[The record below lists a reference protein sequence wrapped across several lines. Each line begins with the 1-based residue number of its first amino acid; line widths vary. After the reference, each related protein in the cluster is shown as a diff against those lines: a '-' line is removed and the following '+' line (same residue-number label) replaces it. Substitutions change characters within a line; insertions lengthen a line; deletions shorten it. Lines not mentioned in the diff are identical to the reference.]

1 MRYDVAV
8 IGAGPAGATL
18 ATLLALSG
26 RSVALIDRDEFP
38 RDKVCGEFISWDA
51 HPILEALGLA
61 ELLKRGAEIDR
72 CRLFAGRRSLS
83 FPLPS
88 TARGLSRFVLDHAL
102 LERAGAAGAT
112 ILTGWNVDEVGEGSN
127 RVHCRN
133 AGGEM
138 ILEADLIAGAWGRW
152 GRLDHQLS
160 RPFVTEREERWF
172 GFKRHFAARKNDGA
186 VDLFAVENGYVGV
199 APIEGELTNLAG
211 LVHQKLLRRSAGQW
225 EEVAAGLAGDH
236 PELKDLIASTPHG
249 PFLSS
254 GPLIF
259 SRRAP
264 QQRGVLMAG
273 DCATLVDPLTGSGVA
288 MAIQSA
294 VVLFDHLISRR
305 LDTFRTS
312 HEQMFGDRLRWSRM
326 LARALRSPRLLS
338 RLLTLPGAGALG
350 SSLTRRTRAT
360 ETEVYRLTQTT
371 EEAVRNSQ
379 NRQF

>member
-18 ATLLALSG
+18 ATLLASSG

-51 HPILEALGLA
+51 HPILEALGLG
-61 ELLKRGAEIDR
+61 EILERGAAIDH
-72 CRLFAGRRSLS
+72 CRLFAGGKSLS

-88 TARGLSRFVLDHAL
+88 TARGLTRYALDDAL
-102 LERAGAAGAT
+102 LERARAAGAA
-112 ILTGWNVDEVGEGSN
+112 ILTGWNVDQVGEGSK

-138 ILEADLIAGAWGRW
+138 MVEAELIAGAWGRW

-160 RPFVTEREERWF
+160 RPFVDEREERWF
-172 GFKRHFAARKNDGA
+172 GFKRHFASRKDDGS
-186 VDLFAVENGYVGV
+186 VDLFAMEDGYVGV
-199 APIEGELTNLAG
+199 APIEQGRTNLAG
-211 LVHQKLLRRSAGQW
+211 LVHQKLLRRSGGKW
-225 EEVAAGLAGDH
+225 EKVAAGLADDH
-236 PELKDLIASTPHG
+236 FVLKELIASTPEG
-249 PFLSS
+249 AFLSS

-259 SRRAP
+259 SQRAP
-264 QQRGVLMAG
+264 QQQGVLMAG

-294 VVLFDHLISRR
+294 VLLYDHLSSGR
-305 LDTFRTS
+305 LDSFRSS
-312 HEQMFGDRLRWSRM
+312 HEQMFGKRLRWSRL
-326 LARALRSPRLLS
+326 LARVLRSPRLLS
-338 RLLTLPGAGALG
+338 RLLTLPGMGGLG
-350 SSLTRRTRAT
+350 GNLTRRTRA
-360 ETEVYRLTQTT
+360 EEKEVSRLTQMT